1 MRSKEE
7 KQRRNKGKKKKKNPQ
22 KVPPIRNSISF
33 SLRKEAPLPPKP
45 IIVAG
50 EGRRGA
56 QCGEKNDCKA
66 LCKNTALYK
75 VPIIINHLAGGMKTL
90 K

>member
-7 KQRRNKGKKKKKNPQ
+7 KQRRNKGEKKTQ
-22 KVPPIRNSISF
+22 T
-33 SLRKEAPLPPKP
+33 LRKCLLSETASPFTQKEAPLPRKP

-50 EGRRGA
+50 EGRRGE